1 MAYVMYQWTLERELY
16 LGNVYTGFAG
26 KGKKALAKRSTLVVT
41 VTWPVINNIL
51 SCRMRKTLES
61 SKKCF
66 KRKLERKG
74 KPETFQTLTL
84 ITTGIIYHF
93 ILFCQKKNQT
103 PLTHRDLLL
112 LNSCYTT

>member
-84 ITTGIIYHF
+84 ITYCGYYLPF
-93 ILFCQKKNQT
+93 YFVLSKKKSNAFNT
-103 PLTHRDLLL
+103 
-112 LNSCYTT
+112 S